1 MELGKLQCLLK
12 SNYNVQYENIDA
24 SSCKQ
29 KMHSEYSKAPI
40 IQTVSNVLELLN
52 KRQYSRYMTV
62 NSELPFQITSEESS
76 SEESGIQSIANAI
89 SVDSSEL
96 SPGITSED
104 DIIDAS
110 GNEDESTDVSS
121 SNDDHTVINKEPV
134 NSCIEKNNSDSL
146 TLQVKNTRQTI
157 SQTDRTSSVSK
168 TVSFPIMSPLV
179 TCPDKSAPV
188 PSTNCFSPIYNYSF
202 DLTPKHFMIEK
213 PFWNRKMQ
221 YDMKHCSKST
231 KQTENKRNSLNSS
244 TEPIS
249 SISKPSPRM
258 LPISYKA
265 ASEISQHK
273 SSLNSSYFDDYTYIL
288 ATDADMEFDD
298 KSLARLIDLC
308 NRDKNIGGACGR
320 TSPIGHCNTPVV
332 WYQKFEYAKGE
343 DRWLCTLMML
353 KGWKLEYSSYSH
365 NSTFCPDTFL
375 EFLKQ
380 RKRWVLS
387 EMSNLILVFGNIRR
401 LTQNNSTFTLI
412 YIIYILQMFL
422 LVMLSPGTTVVV
434 LTISLD
440 ILFGLSCLYTTP
452 FCIGSL
458 ILYSVICS
466 TRSIEAQS
474 AVTSAITIFLGG
486 IVLSVSVGYMKFFVV
501 DTIDDLQDGQLQFK
515 QYYLILLLMTAVL
528 YAALIHPK
536 EAWTLIHG
544 LTFLVVFPAMY
555 ILLPFYAVS
564 NIVDQ
569 RWGTRESDSD
579 GTSCYR
585 HMSDRLFTKEKSIK
599 RQEIPES
606 QQFNGERDL
615 ETCDPA
621 KHILLQKEQTFW
633 EDLRVAI
640 LGTDVNLGTDQV
652 TLKIRLKILRN
663 RLVGILLLCNII
675 WACLLSG
682 LYLTISKHDTIFGI
696 ITCSVYSFSLIIQ
709 LIGLTAHKC
718 DSFFREF
725 VIRTFGKKHPIWIH
739 RKD

>member
-1 MELGKLQCLLK
+1 
-12 SNYNVQYENIDA
+12 
-24 SSCKQ
+24 
-29 KMHSEYSKAPI
+29 
-40 IQTVSNVLELLN
+40 
-52 KRQYSRYMTV
+52 
-62 NSELPFQITSEESS
+62 
-76 SEESGIQSIANAI
+76 
-89 SVDSSEL
+89 
-96 SPGITSED
+96 
-104 DIIDAS
+104 
-110 GNEDESTDVSS
+110 
-121 SNDDHTVINKEPV
+121 
-134 NSCIEKNNSDSL
+134 
-146 TLQVKNTRQTI
+146 
-157 SQTDRTSSVSK
+157 
-168 TVSFPIMSPLV
+168 
-179 TCPDKSAPV
+179 
-188 PSTNCFSPIYNYSF
+188 
-202 DLTPKHFMIEK
+202 
-213 PFWNRKMQ
+213 
-221 YDMKHCSKST
+221 
-231 KQTENKRNSLNSS
+231 
-244 TEPIS
+244 
-249 SISKPSPRM
+249 
-258 LPISYKA
+258 
-265 ASEISQHK
+265 
-273 SSLNSSYFDDYTYIL
+273 
-288 ATDADMEFDD
+288 MEFDD
-298 KSLARLIDLC
+298 KSLVRLIDLC

-320 TSPIGHCNTPVV
+320 TSPKGHCNTPVV
-332 WYQKFEYAKGE
+332 WYQKFEYAKDFWMIKSSQNVIGCVMCCPGCFSLYRATAIQDVMHMYCEPIQSEFDVFVKDHGE

-365 NSTFCPDTFL
+365 NSTFCPDNFL

-401 LTQNNSTFTLI
+401 LTQNNSTFSLI

-466 TRSIEAQS
+466 TKSIQAQS

-579 GTSCYR
+579 STSCYR
-585 HMSDRLFTKEKSIK
+585 HMSDRLFAKEKNINK

-621 KHILLQKEQTFW
+621 KTILLQKEQTFW
-633 EDLRVAI
+633 EDLRVSI

-652 TLKIRLKILRN
+652 TLKLRLKILRN

-675 WACLLSG
+675 WACLLSS

-696 ITCSVYSFSLIIQ
+696 ITCSVYSFSLLIQ